1 MRNILLCPVHRLSSG
16 KYEWKYCEKT
26 QLQNHIIIVHP
37 KAIHQAIV
45 NQELIQ
51 SRVITKTKVVTQNRE
66 VVRVQS
72 QAQAIQSRK
81 VAQVQV
87 IQSRGVVQAI
97 LNQAT
102 ALVQGQVQVIQD
114 QAVAPVEALVVLVAI
129 AEVRVAHPD
138 QVAQVAH
145 VHLQVDTEDD
155 GRD

>member
-1 MRNILLCPVHRLSSG
+1 M
-16 KYEWKYCEKT
+16 EK
-26 QLQNHIIIVHP
+26 IIITEQNLIKIIHQ
-37 KAIHQAIV
+37 KIIHQAIV

-66 VVRVQS
+66 VVLVQS
-72 QAQAIQSRK
+72 QAQAIQNRKVVPVQAIQSQK
-81 VAQVQV
+81 VAQAQV

-97 LNQAT
+97 LSQAT
-102 ALVQGQVQVIQD
+102 ALVQGHQVQAIQD